1 MQCKSFM
8 LVARFQLGERTVNRD
23 RKTIVLYSHDQSS
36 RGEEDRRKEIEIYDT
51 CKLYKKK

>member
-1 MQCKSFM
+1 M
-8 LVARFQLGERTVNRD
+8 NRD

-36 RGEEDRRKEIEIYDT
+36 RGEEDGRKEIEMNYT